1 MVEPSLASSASAL
14 ILEQN
19 RQKELWLDKYLN
31 VKNCPKSLFCSL
43 YWILFK
49 ARLKILKASMPNYVP
64 ATIEDGVE
72 PREEPLELLDGKRA
86 RLVAEVGAGQG
97 ERAARAEAAHLA
109 DEGVVGD
116 PGRRVVRFHLHV
128 ESDNYS

>member
-1 MVEPSLASSASAL
+1 M
-14 ILEQN
+14 
-19 RQKELWLDKYLN
+19 
-31 VKNCPKSLFCSL
+31 
-43 YWILFK
+43 
-49 ARLKILKASMPNYVP
+49 KIIKTSMPNYVP

-116 PGRRVVRFHLHV
+116 PGMVVVIRLPREFSYSHFFNHSIPFRLRCRTNAVKREVV
-128 ESDNYS
+128 EIRYLS

>member
-1 MVEPSLASSASAL
+1 
-14 ILEQN
+14 
-19 RQKELWLDKYLN
+19 
-31 VKNCPKSLFCSL
+31 
-43 YWILFK
+43 
-49 ARLKILKASMPNYVP
+49 MPNYVP

-116 PGRRVVRFHLHV
+116 PGRRVVRFHLILETSCNHSNPLALNKGKKFSAEKV
-128 ESDNYS
+128 SRAVMQCNNDQCALSFSTGRTITSQTWI